1 MVILTLAGTAAAG
14 YFFGRAESVGYAV
27 GAVISMLNFRSF
39 EKIVAMTGVVVGDEP
54 PKRKSAVF
62 LGVRYFVFAAA
73 AYGIIR
79 VFEANFLAALIG
91 FFVCVA
97 AVILEILY
105 ELIYAGT

>member
-1 MVILTLAGTAAAG
+1 MLVLSVAGVVIAW
-14 YFFGRAESVGYAV
+14 YYFGRPGAVGYAV
-27 GAVISMLNFRSF
+27 GAAISVLNFRSF
-39 EKIVAMTGVVVGDEP
+39 EKIVAMTGAVEGSKP

-62 LGVRYFVFAAA
+62 LGVRYFVFAGG
-73 AYGIIR
+73 AYGIIK

-97 AVILEILY
+97 AVIIEILY

>member
-1 MVILTLAGTAAAG
+1 MLALSVSGGAAA
-14 YFFGRAESVGYAV
+14 YYYYGRSAAVGYAV
-27 GAVISMLNFRSF
+27 GAAISFLNFRSF
-39 EKIVAMTGVVVGDEP
+39 EKIVAMTGTVEGSEP

-62 LGVRYFVFAAA
+62 LGVRYFVFAGA
-73 AYGIIR
+73 AYGIIK

-97 AVILEILY
+97 AVVIEILY